1 VAGTFEIYQDSKG
14 KFRFRLKSRNGEI
27 VAAGDCYPT
36 KALAKK
42 GIAADQR
49 AADGGKVVDKAG

>member
-1 VAGTFEIYQDSKG
+1 
-14 KFRFRLKSRNGEI
+14 LKSRNGEI